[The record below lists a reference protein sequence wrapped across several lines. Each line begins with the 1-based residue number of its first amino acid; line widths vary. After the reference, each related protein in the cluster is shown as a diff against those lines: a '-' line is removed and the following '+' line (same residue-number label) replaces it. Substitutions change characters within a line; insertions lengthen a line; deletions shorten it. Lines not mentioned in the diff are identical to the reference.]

1 MTRSAL
7 KGQVVL
13 KMGDFCSALN
23 FTANRQD
30 FTCFPVRLDSKCIFI
45 LETLNLVLNLKTI
58 KDQERKPPFHHMS
71 FFYQA
76 FLRNLCMFPWLTVI
90 YQQLPCLSPLRCF
103 RMLRTTLL
111 PDSAVGHRLPSF
123 SLGKAA
129 WQHAVQLNG
138 AGPRHFEL
146 NSCWDAEAQPFHWCL
161 SFGSPTPTHPR
172 FPTYHFVWCHRCKL
186 KERPDS
192 EWPSR

>member
-1 MTRSAL
+1 
-7 KGQVVL
+7 
-13 KMGDFCSALN
+13 
-23 FTANRQD
+23 
-30 FTCFPVRLDSKCIFI
+30 
-45 LETLNLVLNLKTI
+45 
-58 KDQERKPPFHHMS
+58 
-71 FFYQA
+71 
-76 FLRNLCMFPWLTVI
+76 MFPWLTVI

-161 SFGSPTPTHPR
+161 SLVRPPPPIPNFPPITLYGATVANWKKDLTPSDPPGSLQGGPCLINWQRVATRSLAWVTIVCFGHTALPSTPHTHYLTIQQP
-172 FPTYHFVWCHRCKL
+172 HIMKL
-186 KERPDS
+186 VK
-192 EWPSR
+192 